1 MFVRIQHCRQDL
13 THTQLTAF
21 LMSLG
26 VPNTVFQLSDG
37 WVVQMKTR
45 EAAEDAAW
53 VLQKYASRVR
63 KVIGKDTVA
72 SHLPTFCTDRA
83 VAQYDV
89 QGVRAEA

>member
-26 VPNTVFQLSDG
+26 VPSTVFQLSDG

-63 KVIGKDTVA
+63 QVIGKDTVA
-72 SHLPTFCTDRA
+72 SHLSTFRADRA

-89 QGVRAEA
+89 QAVRAEA

>member
-26 VPNTVFQLSDG
+26 VPSTVFQLSDG

-63 KVIGKDTVA
+63 QVIGKDTVA
-72 SHLPTFCTDRA
+72 SHLPTFRTDRA